1 MQCKAR
7 GCTEKSKSSEEI
19 SPKEQY
25 EKFHMQA
32 AIRHMCNHTTVVVKD
47 TIKTKNTDQYTF

>member
-1 MQCKAR
+1 MV
-7 GCTEKSKSSEEI
+7 